1 VEHGL
6 QNARTFGRLIALGK
20 EELETLGI
28 ETAHTTGRD
37 VGRKGASMSTS
48 PVTSLKGANKGS
60 RRM

>member
-20 EELETLGI
+20 EELETPGI

-37 VGRKGASMSTS
+37 VD
-48 PVTSLKGANKGS
+48 
-60 RRM
+60 